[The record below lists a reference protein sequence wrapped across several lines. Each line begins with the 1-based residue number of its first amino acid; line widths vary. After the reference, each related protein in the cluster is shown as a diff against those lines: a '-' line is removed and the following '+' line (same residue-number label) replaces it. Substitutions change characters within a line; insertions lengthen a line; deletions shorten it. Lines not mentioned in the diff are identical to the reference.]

1 MVGETPGEILK
12 LSLEKGSKAMKKL
25 VSVLGVLGALSFSVE
40 AMADRYY
47 GARNVRAVQPSYAAS
62 IERYARAGAD
72 YDFAEVVAVEPIV
85 RIVTVT
91 VPRRECWNEEV
102 AVERRRGGSD
112 RGGNGSV
119 GSTIAGGLL
128 GGVIGRQIGG
138 GSGRDAMT
146 VVGAL
151 VGSAIGSN
159 AGRDNDRNTDR
170 RGSDVVYDSVRRC
183 ETRDEVREEERV
195 DGYHVTYLYNG
206 REYNTRTR
214 NHPGDRI
221 RVRVSVNPAGRY

>member
-1 MVGETPGEILK
+1 
-12 LSLEKGSKAMKKL
+12 MKKL
-25 VSVLGVLGALSFSVE
+25 ATFVGVLGVLSFSTE
-40 AMADRYY
+40 ALADRWQS
-47 GARNVRAVQPSYAAS
+47 ARSVRTAVPGYAVTT
-62 IERYARAGAD
+62 ERYARGGE

-85 RIVTVT
+85 RLVTVT

-102 AVERRRGGSD
+102 AVDRRRDRRGNGGST
-112 RGGNGSV
+112 GA
-119 GSTIAGGLL
+119 TIAGGLL

-159 AGRDNDRNTDR
+159 AGRDNDVRRDR
-170 RGSDVVYDSVRRC
+170 DVVYDTVRRC

-206 REYNTRTR
+206 REYTTRTR
-214 NHPGDRI
+214 NHPGDRL
-221 RVRVSVNPAGRY
+221 RVRVSVNPAGRF